1 MEKLFTALLSCVAV
15 ACLMTPVAFAQ
26 TADGV
31 TPAEETVCDPL
42 NEAGV
47 TKGLYGLCVAFC
59 EAQDLGD
66 ENGAITEA
74 ELGALDGTAPSGKIL
89 LSYNRKMQELDPPMP
104 CLIVQEPCPCFS
116 AEELESIDGLIPGQ
130 NGSTTAFRFNC
141 TDGDPVDPLLTL
153 VRLREFDAIFTVPPT
168 FPDANVAVVG
178 QVGETDDPQCRYTN
192 TQGVQLNRIL
202 SIEEGTLSTEQWSE
216 CRTQLRARITAT
228 GLQCN

>member
-1 MEKLFTALLSCVAV
+1 MKITSIIVGVIISLWFGVALVK
-15 ACLMTPVAFAQ
+15 TP
-26 TADGV
+26 DGL
-31 TPAEETVCDPL
+31 TPANESVCDPL
-42 NEAGV
+42 MTDGV

-66 ENGAITEA
+66 ENDAITEA

-89 LSYNRKMQELDPPMP
+89 RNYNRKRQESDPPMP

-116 AEELESIDGLIPGQ
+116 AEELESIDGLIPGP

-153 VRLREFDAIFTVPPT
+153 VRLREFDAIFDPPSQPR
-168 FPDANVAVVG
+168 FVDANTAVVG

-192 TQGVQLNRIL
+192 TQDVPLNRIL
-202 SIEEGTLSTEQWSE
+202 SIAEGTLSTEQWGE

-228 GLQCN
+228 GLQCD